1 MFPPSL
7 STALPWKKAS
17 KNLILGEGKSP
28 QLIFPTTILLPPLT
42 IKLTD
47 RMVCIHFQVNYIFL
61 PTHED
66 SLGPTSTKMQLNL
79 VNNNLNTE
87 LGNGSNGGSIRN
99 LSSSLSIQRKV
110 RPNQP
115 GKHHDLGTDAKVDS
129 TQTMGLN
136 AELLSLL
143 PLHYY
148 LRVSRNFSN
157 QIF

>member
-1 MFPPSL
+1 M
-7 STALPWKKAS
+7 K
-17 KNLILGEGKSP
+17 I
-28 QLIFPTTILLPPLT
+28 
-42 IKLTD
+42 
-47 RMVCIHFQVNYIFL
+47 
-61 PTHED
+61 

-157 QIF
+157 QIFWKEKQTNKQQQMMFHKAAMAKRDKNADMDKQWSMA